1 MSTINVFPAN
11 QGFPRPPDGGVV
23 STSPSKDV
31 KVIPQAFA
39 PAPLVNPFPIPPTPP
54 PTPFLPATQG
64 VPPVAV
70 LAEVIPFNPLSVD
83 VDLMKVDSTAGD
95 APTYTISDAG
105 SFAIVPGPA
114 VRFYTI
120 ISVIDLDTGAA
131 PTTSSVNLKITMSG
145 GSAPPL
151 GLPLDSYGFT
161 FAGRSLLFAAGA
173 WIPAQTTPERIIA
186 VNGDL
191 LNGDSIVIVPNL
203 DPDGNSFPWPSGPAA
218 GTIVAVDTARNGSE
232 VVFQQTGQVQN
243 VIPSSIPHFP
253 SEQILGPLIPEPGDI
268 ESDLPVQ
275 EIVVSDQETV
285 VGTPVDYF
293 PTNHHP

>member
-203 DPDGNSFPWPSGPAA
+203 DPDGNSRTQRDDFHQRTLSRLRGYSTFHQNRPAGKKRCANWRFVIDSLSSSSRFP
-218 GTIVAVDTARNGSE
+218 GS
-232 VVFQQTGQVQN
+232 
-243 VIPSSIPHFP
+243 IA
-253 SEQILGPLIPEPGDI
+253 
-268 ESDLPVQ
+268 
-275 EIVVSDQETV
+275 
-285 VGTPVDYF
+285 
-293 PTNHHP
+293 